1 MARTARHG
9 ATKIVATIADN
20 AEKPGALDALLA
32 AGVDVVRLN
41 GAHAKPGD
49 IARRTALVR
58 RVAARRGRP
67 VGVLLD
73 LGGPKIRLGA
83 LPGGSVSLVNGR
95 PVEIAAGA
103 AAAGGRSGVVRLAVT
118 YPALL
123 KDVGPGAE
131 IRIDDG
137 RVRLE
142 VVRRLKGALRAV
154 VRTGG
159 RVKSEAGVNFPTS
172 TLTAPALTAKDRRDL
187 AEALDAGVDFVGLS
201 FVRSAAHVARLRRLL
216 ERVPAHRRPWVVAKI
231 ERPEALRDLDRISA
245 ASDALM
251 VARGD
256 LGVEIGLPRV
266 PAAQREILAAGRR
279 HAVPVIVA
287 TQMLESMIEHP
298 VPTRAEVSD
307 VALAV
312 HDGADAVMLSGETA
326 IGAFPVEAV
335 RAMGEIASAA
345 EAPDA
350 GDVTAVL
357 PPPPPDDFTAVIA
370 RAAAEAARLGRAS
383 ALVVH
388 TESGR
393 TARLASKSALLL
405 PIVAFTPRESVRRK
419 LTLLRDVVS
428 FRVPKSRTVEER
440 ILSADALLARLPH
453 LSGATIVEVSGA
465 APAAGATNVVRL
477 RRLP

>member
-1 MARTARHG
+1 MRHDTGSG
-9 ATKIVATIADN
+9 ATKIVATIAGN
-20 AEKPGALDALLA
+20 AEKPGALGKLLA

-41 GAHAKPGD
+41 AAHARPGE
-49 IARRTALVR
+49 IARRVALVR
-58 RVAARRGRP
+58 RVSARRGAP

-83 LPGGSVSLVNGR
+83 LPAGAAVLANGR
-95 PVEIAAGA
+95 TVEIAAGA
-103 AAAGGRSGVVRLAVT
+103 DAGPGRRGAARLAVT
-118 YPALL
+118 YPNLL
-123 KDVGPGAE
+123 RDVKKGAE

-142 VVRRLKGALRAV
+142 VTGRHGSLLRAV
-154 VRTGG
+154 VRCGG
-159 RVKSEAGVNFPTS
+159 RVKSEAGVNFPDS
-172 TLTAPALTAKDRRDL
+172 TLTAPALTPKDRRDL
-187 AEALDAGVDFVGLS
+187 AEGLRAGVDFVGLS
-201 FVRSAAHVARLRRLL
+201 FVRSAAHVLSLRRLVA
-216 ERVPAHRRPWVVAKI
+216 RVREDLRPWIVAKI
-231 ERPEALRDLDRISA
+231 ERPEALADLDAIA
-245 ASDALM
+245 AVSDALM

-287 TQMLESMIEHP
+287 TQMLESMIENA

-312 HDGADAVMLSGETA
+312 HEGADAVMLSGETA
-326 IGAFPVEAV
+326 IGAHPVEAV
-335 RAMGEIASAA
+335 RAMGEIACEA
-345 EAPDA
+345 EAAD
-350 GDVTAVL
+350 GDETPAPL
-357 PPPPPDDFTAVIA
+357 PPPPPEDFTAVVA
-370 RAAAEAARLGRAS
+370 RAAAEAARLGRAR

-393 TARLASKSALLL
+393 TARLASKSALSL

-428 FRVPKSRTVEER
+428 FRIPASRTLEER
-440 ILSADALLARLPH
+440 IRAADAILSKTGR
-453 LSGATIVEVSGA
+453 LSGTTVVEISGA
-465 APAAGATNVVRL
+465 APTAGATNVVRL